1 MDPEVKKKAL
11 RMINYG
17 MYVLTSKDGD
27 QLDAATVNWVTH
39 ASFNPPPGGRRRQEG
54 FRFL

>member
-1 MDPEVKKKAL
+1 MDPEVKKKTL

-27 QLDAATVNWVTH
+27 QLDAATVNWVTQ
-39 ASFNPPPGGRRRQEG
+39 ASFNPPLVVVGV
-54 FRFL
+54 